1 MAKAQGGINN
11 LNSDDPVLNRQ
22 MFASFAN
29 GGEVESTQA
38 ENQEAPPLQGEP
50 MKVDTRPEVKGVGEV
65 TKDDIEVVEPTA
77 LQQQQI
83 PSVTTTVSTQ
93 RQPVLTNQEKMSMF
107 LLPMAAELLNAR
119 TPMGA
124 NNFQTFLQAAGRGL
138 ARIPQQILA
147 VKQLEAKG
155 LDTKVTKRSDIQ
167 FTKPFTL
174 DGKTF
179 QPDQRAQ
186 LSAAE
191 INAISQV
198 DPSAIVPYDKG
209 TTTKDGL
216 KKVDILQ
223 DFTVEGITYKKGE
236 ERQVPESVIQQ
247 QLKIN
252 PNAFGDIPDPDKG
265 GKEKP
270 DFRGFVFVSDFEEA
284 EQEGKKIKKE
294 IPNDNAYPL
303 IMKGDKFF
311 VVKDGENVPYNEL
324 QEEGRISNLFTASQY
339 DRARGKVPE
348 AQFFKM
354 EDALEKEKQTI
365 MTFNDMYEVLERGG
379 ETFEG
384 KLNALTGRI
393 KIFTGR
399 KNQLDDAEK
408 AKLEQEGSLRRLI
421 GQSRLA
427 LFGPGVLTEFEQEL
441 AKIALVGN
449 PDFVVLDVAK
459 SLLRKAARTPT
470 SQYDQL
476 FRRVDNQRR
485 KRLSEGEQ
493 APKAFDYSTLPL
505 FFDAELEGNE
515 DEGEQI
521 N

>member
-1 MAKAQGGINN
+1 MARTEGGINN

-29 GGEVESTQA
+29 AGEVESTQP
-38 ENQEAPPLQGEP
+38 ENQQSPKEQ
-50 MKVDTRPEVKGVGEV
+50 VDLSAIKEE
-65 TKDDIEVVEPTA
+65 DIERVELEPDPSKP
-77 LQQQQI
+77 QQQQI

-93 RQPVLTNQEKMSMF
+93 RQPVLTNQEKLSMF

-124 NNFQTFLQAAGRGL
+124 SNFQSFLQAAGRGL

-155 LDTKVTKRSDIQ
+155 LETKTVAKPLDYV
-167 FTKPFTL
+167 FTKPFTI
-174 DGKTF
+174 DGTTYKA
-179 QPDQRAQ
+179 DQRAQ
-186 LSAAE
+186 LTPE
-191 INAISQV
+191 QIKVISQV
-198 DPSAIVPYDKG
+198 DATAVVPYDKG

-223 DFTVEGITYKKGE
+223 DFTINGITYKKGE

-284 EQEGKKIKKE
+284 EQEGKIIKKE

-303 IMKGDKFF
+303 IMVGDKFF

-324 QEEGRISNLFTASQY
+324 QQEGRISNLFTASQY

-348 AQFFKM
+348 PQFFKM

-365 MTFNDMYEVLERGG
+365 LTFNDMYEVLERGG

-384 KLNALTGRI
+384 KLNALTARI

-399 KNQLDDAEK
+399 VNQLDDAEK

-441 AKIALVGN
+441 AKIALVGD

-459 SLLRKAARTPT
+459 RLLRKAARQPT
-470 SQYDQL
+470 SNYDKL

-485 KRLSEGEQ
+485 KRLSEGQQ

-505 FFDAELEGNE
+505 FLDAELEGNE
-515 DEGEQI
+515 DEGEDI